1 MASFLGGSSPSPSF
15 PRFPSSV
22 HIETDIKPGEF
33 VMRTLFAEFTVQAE
47 RKITSVMA
55 EPLERP
61 LAKSLQRGEDPHFD
75 QILSAF
81 GSVAEHCLPSILKT
95 LIAWYEKQ
103 GVEWIVSDYVKS
115 KADSKGKFELSHVSE
130 MEFVSERRDLAVEFI
145 FCLVLI
151 EVLKQLQVHPG
162 HEDLVHYIENLCFK
176 HFKYRG
182 PGETLGPNAASVHTI
197 ADLHAEVLGVLASS
211 RFHSVKKKFTGELRE
226 LRSKEVSTATTQSI
240 ISLLMGMKFFRVK
253 MVPIEEFEDSFQF
266 MQECGAYFLELRRQ
280 EDIKHAMAG
289 LFVEILVPVAASVK
303 NEVNVPCLKN
313 FVEMLYS
320 QTLDMCTKNKHRLA
334 LFPLVTCLLCVSQKP
349 FFLHNWHYFLT
360 MCLQQLKN
368 RDPKMCRVALE
379 SLYRLLWVYMIRIKC
394 ESNTGTQRYNTTFLV
409 I

>member
-1 MASFLGGSSPSPSF
+1 
-15 PRFPSSV
+15 
-22 HIETDIKPGEF
+22 
-33 VMRTLFAEFTVQAE
+33 MRTLFAEFTIQAE
-47 RKITSVMA
+47 RKITLVMG

-61 LAKSLQRGEDPHFD
+61 LSKSLQRGEDPHFD

-103 GVEWIVSDYVKS
+103 GVEWIVSDYKPSKS
-115 KADSKGKFELSHVSE
+115 DSRGKFELSLVSE

-151 EVLKQLQVHPG
+151 EILKQFAVHPG
-162 HEDLVHYIENLCFK
+162 HEDLIHFIENLCFR

-182 PGETLGPNAASVHTI
+182 PGETLGPNATSIHTI
-197 ADLHAEVLGVLASS
+197 ADLYAEVLGVLASS
-211 RFHSVKKKFTGELRE
+211 RFHSVKKRFQTELRE
-226 LRSKEVSTATTQSI
+226 LRSKDPLPTQSI

-266 MQECGAYFLELRRQ
+266 LQECGTYFLEVR
-280 EDIKHAMAG
+280 EKDIKHAMAG

-313 FVEMLYS
+313 LVEMLYS
-320 QTLDMCTKNKHRLA
+320 QTLDMCTKNKHKLA
-334 LFPLVTCLLCVSQKP
+334 LFPLVTCLLCVSQKM

-360 MCLQQLKN
+360 MCLQHLKN
-368 RDPKMCRVALE
+368 KDQKMSRVALE

-394 ESNTGTQRYNTTFLV
+394 ESNNVTQSRFRDLFLTK
-409 I
+409 IKT